1 MEGKVDN
8 MLIQEAISK
17 YLEAIREDYR
27 RWTYPKTNG
36 KPTEHYKDDSVKH
49 NMTDEFCK
57 GLEVKLLRKW
67 YKVINNDS
75 NGRRSVHSFIMKEDM
90 TDTKGKSWKKG
101 DILKASGWNAPAL
114 NQPRGNIFG
123 DYKVAWTGALYLS
136 GSIGVRTL

>member
-17 YLEAIREDYR
+17 YLDAIREDYR

-67 YKVINNDS
+67 YKVINNDR
-75 NGRRSVHSFIMKEDM
+75 NGSRSVHSFIVKEDCVAN
-90 TDTKGKSWKKG
+90 GKNWKKG

>member
-1 MEGKVDN
+1 MKGGVDN

-17 YLEAIREDYR
+17 YLDAIREDYR

-36 KPTEHYKDDSVKH
+36 KPTEHYTNDSVKH

-67 YKVINNDS
+67 YKVITNDDH
-75 NGRRSVHSFIMKEDM
+75 GHRSVHSFIMKEDM

-101 DILKASGWNAPAL
+101 DILKASGWSAPAL
-114 NQPRGNIFG
+114 NKPRGNIFG
-123 DYKVAWTGALYLS
+123 DYKVAWTGAHYL
-136 GSIGVRTL
+136 